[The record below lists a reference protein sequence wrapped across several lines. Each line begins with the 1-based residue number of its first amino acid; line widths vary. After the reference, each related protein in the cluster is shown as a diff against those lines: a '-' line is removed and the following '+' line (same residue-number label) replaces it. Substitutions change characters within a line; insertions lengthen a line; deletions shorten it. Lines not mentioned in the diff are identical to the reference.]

1 MFTVA
6 CKELLKPAAAV
17 KLSRE
22 HFDCFRLVN
31 TRICDGKPVA
41 HTLTIV
47 TPCLNAEATIR
58 RTVESVVGQSTK
70 PYEYLV
76 VDGGS
81 SDGTLQILEEY
92 SEYITSVVSE
102 PDRGISDAFNKG
114 IHRAKGDFVLI
125 LNADDWLEPEAVER
139 LMQVIESLP
148 EDERNQTILHCAM
161 NIVDEAGQSRRV
173 RSRYRGGRAGGWA
186 FYFDMPI
193 NHPGC
198 CVPKAVYEQL
208 GGYEESFRIAMDCEF
223 VLRSWKNGVQFRYL
237 PEPLV
242 NFAVGGVST
251 AHTFKA
257 LQEVRKAQ
265 RKNGLPRLTT
275 EVVFAAK
282 ATVNRAK
289 RLVAR

>member
-1 MFTVA
+1 M
-6 CKELLKPAAAV
+6 
-17 KLSRE
+17 
-22 HFDCFRLVN
+22 
-31 TRICDGKPVA
+31 A

-114 IHRAKGDFVLI
+114 IHRATGDFVLI